1 MIENKDFIKSMIK
14 DMTGFKNEKDKLKCR
29 LNDIIQYERQFSN
42 YLYEYFKDK
51 FDTDD
56 EHFYA
61 EYCNGKVWIDYYI
74 VSQTIDGEPKSRY
87 MFDVVKLKDIINV
100 KDSKELIESLKEF
113 DCHYGE
119 EES

>member
-1 MIENKDFIKSMIK
+1 MIENKEFIKSKIK
-14 DMTGFKNEKDKLKCR
+14 DMIDFKDEKDRLKCR
-29 LNDIIQYERQFSN
+29 LNNIIQYERQFSN
-42 YLYEYFKDK
+42 HLYECFKDK

-61 EYCNGKVWIDYYI
+61 EYYNGNVWIDYYI
-74 VSQTIDGEPKSRY
+74 VSETIEGEPKSRY
-87 MFDVVKLKDIINV
+87 MFDVGKLKDIIEA

-119 EES
+119 E